1 MSKKKLSDGMPS
13 LFSDNGASDSSPDLP
28 DNISAGIYLEAL
40 DDYDNDENIEKA
52 QEEINRWSED
62 QNTIQNPLRL
72 GFLNL
77 SAKDLSVLIENNKE
91 VFERVKYLDL
101 GGNNLESLPKSIE
114 ELKNVKLLYLG
125 SNNLCSLPEFIG
137 NLNTLEV
144 LHLNSNNLESLP
156 ESIGNLDSLKVLH
169 LGSNNLESLPESIGN
184 LNNLEV
190 LHLGDNNLCSLPASM
205 RALKNVEELYLRHNP
220 IDLKGKMLALV
231 DKAYKNTGDFSIG
244 KRMTLDLFKE
254 EIMRCKD
261 RDKLEHIAI
270 KFAKYIVSQLLS
282 STSRNATVM
291 SILALNDDITN
302 KDLKKTLLDFQSL
315 DVVKSNARS
324 YNKGAIE
331 FDRAIELNRVA
342 CENKNELAKSNV
354 EQVVAEYFGNKW
366 GTPTKAMQQVKDL
379 LQEEKIFDC
388 DIKFILEAKSQRE
401 ESRRGFSIDFESETS
416 RQLKSLFTED
426 NFASNNRRTL
436 D

>member
-1 MSKKKLSDGMPS
+1 
-13 LFSDNGASDSSPDLP
+13 
-28 DNISAGIYLEAL
+28 
-40 DDYDNDENIEKA
+40 
-52 QEEINRWSED
+52 
-62 QNTIQNPLRL
+62 
-72 GFLNL
+72 
-77 SAKDLSVLIENNKE
+77 
-91 VFERVKYLDL
+91 
-101 GGNNLESLPKSIE
+101 
-114 ELKNVKLLYLG
+114 
-125 SNNLCSLPEFIG
+125 
-137 NLNTLEV
+137 
-144 LHLNSNNLESLP
+144 
-156 ESIGNLDSLKVLH
+156 
-169 LGSNNLESLPESIGN
+169 
-184 LNNLEV
+184 
-190 LHLGDNNLCSLPASM
+190 
-205 RALKNVEELYLRHNP
+205 
-220 IDLKGKMLALV
+220 
-231 DKAYKNTGDFSIG
+231 
-244 KRMTLDLFKE
+244 MTLDLFKE

-379 LQEEKIFDC
+379 LQEEKYLTV
-388 DIKFILEAKSQRE
+388 ILNLYLKLNHKERKVVG
-401 ESRRGFSIDFESETS
+401 GF
-416 RQLKSLFTED
+416 Q
-426 NFASNNRRTL
+426 
-436 D
+436 